1 VAAEAA
7 TTNKVIIFLQGQ
19 VDQVAEAQEIL
30 HLKAQLEIQELQTRE
45 VAAERPVEEIPNQV
59 VADLEL

>member
-30 HLKAQLEIQELQTRE
+30 HLKVQLEIQELQTRE